1 MTEKLLS
8 HLENIALWERPG
20 HGGYLNALLT
30 SFSQTFNTMLRRQR
44 LILAAVVS
52 FLPVLIPV
60 MMAFFSLS
68 SWEEDGR
75 NVFIMMVE
83 KVHINVLAPL
93 LALFFATMLVGED
106 AEGQTMPYMLTRP
119 IPRSSW
125 VLGRFGAYLAIATTI
140 LCTSI
145 ALTFGGCTALSKL
158 YFSQADLTL
167 MLHYMGVAMAGLA
180 GAGALTVM
188 LGAMVKRPIVVSV
201 VLLYGWQYAA
211 TAVPGLIDFF
221 TIKKYVEAL
230 LPVMA
235 EQRDNAQ
242 IIKILGSVNKELIY
256 VAPMKALIML
266 CIIIAVFLGITILT
280 VRWREYSAA
289 KTLS

>member
-1 MTEKLLS
+1 MTDQTLS

-20 HGGYLNALLT
+20 HGGYLNALMT
-30 SFSQTFNTMLRRQR
+30 SFLQTFVTMLRRQR
-44 LILAAVVS
+44 LILAAVIC

-68 SWEEDGR
+68 SFEEDGSR
-75 NVFIMMVE
+75 VFIMMVE

-119 IPRSSW
+119 IPRSAW
-125 VLGRFGAYLAIATTI
+125 VLGRYVAYLVIASAI

-145 ALTFGGCTALSKL
+145 ALTFGGCTALSEL
-158 YFSQADLTL
+158 HFNRADLTL
-167 MLHYMGVAMAGLA
+167 MLHYMGVSIAGLA

-188 LGAMVKRPIVVSV
+188 LGAMVKRPIVLSV
-201 VLLYGWQYAA
+201 VLLYGWQSAA

-221 TIKKYVEAL
+221 TIKKYVQAL
-230 LPVMA
+230 LPVLA
-235 EQRDNAQ
+235 EQRDNEQ
-242 IIKILGSVNKELIY
+242 IKTLLGSVNKDMIY
-256 VAPMKALIML
+256 IAPLKALITL
-266 CIIIAVFLGITILT
+266 SIIITVFLSITIIT
-280 VRWREYSAA
+280 VRMREYSAA